1 MNKIIP
7 KQNTSI
13 QNNFWI
19 IQVAAKGKCWSLCIQ
34 KKHIF
39 LQYFFLMVVLMWEHV
54 SFTNLKVNLLSY
66 HDNRCYAILFVFLFI
81 SFCNFLRNYS
91 YSMRYIIYHIKIVLN
106 PMKLLYAS
114 FMVLFYVLRIRIHI
128 RVMIFSFLWGS
139 CIIWLPACSF
149 LVMTI
154 DVMKFFLCYYSF
166 CFVIFWGTIVTQWDI
181 SYYHIKLFFIFIYL
195 FTPMRFLYASFV
207 VLFCVL
213 RIDIHEACY
222 VGLVWCLYYIIKGQL
237 L

>member
-34 KKHIF
+34 KKNIF
-39 LQYFFLMVVLMWEHV
+39 LQYFLMVVLMFEHM

-66 HDNRCYAILFVFLFI
+66 HDNRYYAILSVFLSI

-91 YSMRYIIYHIKIVLN
+91 YTMRYIIYHIKIVLN
-106 PMKLLYAS
+106 LVKLLYAS
-114 FMVLFYVLRIRIHI
+114 FIVLFYVLRIHIHI
-128 RVMIFSFLWGS
+128 RVMIFGFLWGS
-139 CIIWLPACSF
+139 CIIWLSACSF

-154 DVMKFFLCYYSF
+154 DVMKFCFCYYSIR
-166 CFVIFWGTIVTQWDI
+166 FVILDAIRW
-181 SYYHIKLFFIFIYL
+181 
-195 FTPMRFLYASFV
+195 FLSN
-207 VLFCVL
+207 L
-213 RIDIHEACY
+213 
-222 VGLVWCLYYIIKGQL
+222 G
-237 L
+237 

>member
-7 KQNTSI
+7 RQNTSI

-34 KKHIF
+34 KKNIF

-54 SFTNLKVNLLSY
+54 SFTKLKVNLLSY
-66 HDNRCYAILFVFLFI
+66 HDNRCYAILFVFLII

-106 PMKLLYAS
+106 PVKLLYAS
-114 FMVLFYVLRIRIHI
+114 FIVLFYVLRIHIHI
-128 RVMIFSFLWGS
+128 PVMIFGFLWGS

-154 DVMKFFLCYYSF
+154 DVMKFCFCYYSIR
-166 CFVIFWGTIVTQWDI
+166 FVILDA
-181 SYYHIKLFFIFIYL
+181 
-195 FTPMRFLYASFV
+195 MR
-207 VLFCVL
+207 
-213 RIDIHEACY
+213 
-222 VGLVWCLYYIIKGQL
+222 WL
-237 L
+237 LSNLG